1 MISSLPVCTFLC
13 GGPGPGSRAGDQS
26 EVDNV
31 ISGMGYTDIQKL
43 GQGGMGM
50 AFKCTSSDGSL
61 RVVKASFFFKNFDMV
76 RFYER
81 PKNKQGIRTIYFKY

>member
-1 MISSLPVCTFLC
+1 MISSLPVCTFPP
-13 GGPGPGSRAGDQS
+13 GGPGPGSPAGDQS

-61 RVVKASFFFKNFDMV
+61 RVVKASFFFLRILTWLGFMKDL
-76 RFYER
+76 
-81 PKNKQGIRTIYFKY
+81 KINKE